1 MRSPLGPVL
10 VILGL
15 ATTLVLVLVLFQA
28 IGLRGDLERVRT
40 DAADLRADV
49 AALAAV
55 EPEVDRDELERQ
67 LGILESAIRDWLIA
81 TGADGFDPDASPAAG
96 QQGGDGEVLDRLD
109 EVLKRLEALDDRLD
123 QICEGV
129 PVC

>member
-28 IGLRGDLERVRT
+28 IGLRGDLDRVRT
-40 DAADLRADV
+40 DAAALRADV
-49 AALAAV
+49 AALADV
-55 EPEVDRDELERQ
+55 EPEVSRDELERQ
-67 LGILESAIRDWLIA
+67 LGILESGIRDWLIA

-96 QQGGDGEVLDRLD
+96 QGGSDDEVLDRL
-109 EVLKRLEALDDRLD
+109 ELVLQRLEALDSRLD
-123 QICEGV
+123 EICEGV